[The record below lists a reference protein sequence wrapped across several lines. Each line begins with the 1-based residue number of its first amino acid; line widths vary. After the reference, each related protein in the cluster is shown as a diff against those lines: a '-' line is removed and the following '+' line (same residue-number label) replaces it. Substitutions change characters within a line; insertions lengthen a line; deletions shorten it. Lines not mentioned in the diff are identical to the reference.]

1 MAKRTM
7 FLGLVLVL
15 AVVAAGADE
24 GAVAGT
30 AYEAF
35 PSSLGFYTNSSGGVG
50 LSWQRW
56 YGNFGLAL
64 AAGGMY
70 NEGGSYPVALT
81 GYDMV
86 ILDYNTQVRLTWMLF
101 AEEFSPWLSNNLHAV
116 AYLAHRGITGL
127 TIEPKPA
134 DFVPPDDYVDT
145 YIQQPYKPYFMAGA
159 GVAVE
164 ATLFG
169 HFSQTIDF
177 MYVAKWP
184 LSLDVAVGYSVRYRY

>member
-1 MAKRTM
+1 MGKRQV
-7 FLGLVLVL
+7 FLGLGVVL
-15 AVVAAGADE
+15 ALVMAGADEGADE

-30 AYEAF
+30 AFETY
-35 PSSLGFYTNSSGGVG
+35 PSSLGYYSNSSGGVG

-56 YGNFGLAL
+56 YGNFGVAI
-64 AAGGMY
+64 AAGGKY
-70 NEGGSYPVALT
+70 DEEGSYPVTAV

-86 ILDYNTQVRLTWMLF
+86 ILDYSAQLRLSWMLF
-101 AEEFSPWLSNNLHAV
+101 AEEFSPWLSNNLHVV
-116 AYLAHRGITGL
+116 AYLAHRGVIGTEEVWAEVEPFGL
-127 TIEPKPA
+127 VSSTTK
-134 DFVPPDDYVDT
+134 
-145 YIQQPYKPYFMAGA
+145 PYKPYFMAGA

-184 LSLDVAVGYSVRYRY
+184 LALDVAGAYSVRYRY

>member
-1 MAKRTM
+1 MGRRLVI
-7 FLGLVLVL
+7 LGLVVAL
-15 AVVAAGADE
+15 AIAAPGADE

-30 AYEAF
+30 AYEMY
-35 PSSLGFYTNSSGGVG
+35 PSSLGFYTNSSSGVG

-70 NEGGSYPVALT
+70 NEEGNYPVAIT
-81 GYDMV
+81 EYDMV
-86 ILDYNTQVRLTWMLF
+86 ILDYSAQLRLSWILF

-116 AYLAHRGITGL
+116 AYLAHRGIMG
-127 TIEPKPA
+127 IDAVWSEDEPSVFLYSTTKP
-134 DFVPPDDYVDT
+134 
-145 YIQQPYKPYFMAGA
+145 YIPYFMVGA

-164 ATLFG
+164 ATLFE
-169 HFSQTIDF
+169 HFSQTLDF

-184 LSLDVAVGYSVRYRY
+184 FELMPAVGYSLRYRY

>member
-15 AVVAAGADE
+15 AVMAAGADE
-24 GAVAGT
+24 GSVAGT

-35 PSSLGFYTNSSGGVG
+35 PSSLGFYTNTSGGVG
-50 LSWQRW
+50 LSWQHW
-56 YGNFGLAL
+56 YGNFGLAV

-70 NEGGSYPVALT
+70 NEEGSYPVVAT

-86 ILDYNTQVRLTWMLF
+86 ILDYSVQVRFSWMLF

-116 AYLAHRGITGL
+116 AYLSHRGITG
-127 TIEPKPA
+127 IEDVWSETEFPEILYSVTKP
-134 DFVPPDDYVDT
+134 Y
-145 YIQQPYKPYFMAGA
+145 QPYFMAGV
-159 GVAVE
+159 GVAAE

-169 HFSQTIDF
+169 HFSQTLDF